1 MSSLPRTGDQ
11 EDANK
16 PQGYIIRTS
25 TYSGAL
31 PMGDTD
37 WTSLSSSPYT
47 FQRAKSFSQKK
58 EKDNTPSPY
67 HAKILQ
73 NRSNTSEEMTLEQ
86 QAAQSKRCQRCFK
99 TKKEDPSWGHLTQK
113 ELSVR
118 VFCIIRTQWTA
129 SSVILLNP
137 HFLPRATLFLFFI
150 FSVPSQATW
159 AECRSHLNKDTPSNA
174 LSIYTQRARG
184 HGTKD
189 LLYQALYPE
198 VYNLY
203 STTVWGSRG
212 GFFSNHWASAEENA
226 SVNCNNGQGP
236 FLDCPS
242 NLIKGLVPLLP
253 HPLICPPD
261 RPGTCYSTT
270 WPQLNDH
277 SILPELLS

>member
-1 MSSLPRTGDQ
+1 MAKKEASPYSPKNRQVIQNAMEYRTGFDKPPYDKRLEKRCELHLNRDKSDKRGSLSLISEFFSFTPPQAMSSLPRTGDQ

-118 VFCIIRTQWTA
+118 VFCIIRTQ
-129 SSVILLNP
+129 
-137 HFLPRATLFLFFI
+137 
-150 FSVPSQATW
+150 
-159 AECRSHLNKDTPSNA
+159 
-174 LSIYTQRARG
+174 
-184 HGTKD
+184 
-189 LLYQALYPE
+189 
-198 VYNLY
+198 
-203 STTVWGSRG
+203 
-212 GFFSNHWASAEENA
+212 
-226 SVNCNNGQGP
+226 
-236 FLDCPS
+236 
-242 NLIKGLVPLLP
+242 
-253 HPLICPPD
+253 
-261 RPGTCYSTT
+261 
-270 WPQLNDH
+270 
-277 SILPELLS
+277 